1 MAADAATE
9 LYYRDDWLG
18 EPWRTPEAVMLIH
31 GVYESSIAWQ
41 GAGRVLAAMELEPV
55 VPRIIAPTLVVTSDR
70 SPLQSVDAV
79 MRYQR
84 KIPDSRLLVL
94 ASDAYHVAVV
104 KADECVTGVMA
115 FIEEMRARQPT
126 AAR

>member
-1 MAADAATE
+1 MGARLGSGAPKEQVDYWNAMMAASNREAT
-9 LYYRDDWLG
+9 
-18 EPWRTPEAVMLIH
+18 
-31 GVYESSIAWQ
+31 Q
-41 GAGRVLAAMELEPV
+41 GAGRVLSAMDLEPV

-115 FIEEMRARQPT
+115 FIEEMRVRQPT

>member
-1 MAADAATE
+1 
-9 LYYRDDWLG
+9 
-18 EPWRTPEAVMLIH
+18 
-31 GVYESSIAWQ
+31 
-41 GAGRVLAAMELEPV
+41 
-55 VPRIIAPTLVVTSDR
+55 
-70 SPLQSVDAV
+70 

-115 FIEEMRARQPT
+115 FIEETRARQPT